1 MVEGTVE
8 HVTVTANFIKH
19 VDSVMKLMT
28 ALTGDSRFEDTIN
41 DMPISERGKITMCK
55 VLDDAEKRGEK
66 RGMVLGEKRGRFM
79 TIVSTV
85 EAYLSGKKM
94 TQKAACADLKYDYK
108 EYLAAK
114 RYLRKLEM
122 Q

>member
-1 MVEGTVE
+1 MKQVE
-8 HVTVTANFIKH
+8 
-19 VDSVMKLMT
+19 
-28 ALTGDSRFEDTIN
+28 
-41 DMPISERGKITMCK
+41 ITMCK

-66 RGMVLGEKRGRFM
+66 RGEKCGRFM

-114 RYLRKLEM
+114 RYLRKFDM